1 MPRDTMPSHRGH
13 TPAVKFHAV
22 TLLSSLLALWGTYWD
37 DAWHT
42 DIGRDTFWS
51 PPHLFLFGGVA
62 IAGIGVALHALQEL
76 RSPRRFRAILANR
89 GLLLSLVGAGAT
101 LASAPID
108 EVWHALYGR
117 DAVAWS
123 PPHMLGL
130 VGVLLLVGGVQ
141 LSLRHARGP
150 PVGPLRVLASAAL
163 LAVLLAAVF
172 EYDSDVPQFDEMWYL
187 PVLVVGLALAFPL
200 AARSAPARYAA
211 TEAATL
217 YTGLIVVT
225 ILLLGGLGHSA
236 PIVPAVLLPALA
248 YDVVRQRVRAWPIHA
263 LTIVVVTFLTYVPYL
278 NLLLDGVRLDA
289 ADIAIGFALALV
301 GSIGAVAA
309 VAYTRGGNSVRAA
322 FAVGTTLLV
331 AASASA
337 HDPGQGTPVADVRLT
352 AFADQ
357 GAWHVEADV
366 ESEKCESFAP
376 VRAVARRAGQE
387 VEAPLERDN
396 ACHFEATLMLST
408 PGRWFVY
415 VEFRDGDGRSLE
427 AWMPLE
433 SGERHTQSRETQ
445 LYVPPAQGSAPA
457 QVAAGAVLY
466 VLEAVMVGAL
476 LWAHRRAPPA
486 VAAQAPGAS
495 ARP

>member
-1 MPRDTMPSHRGH
+1 MPRDTMPSNKGQ
-13 TPAVKFHAV
+13 TPAVKLHAI
-22 TLLSSLLALWGTYWD
+22 TLLSMLLALWGTYWD

-51 PPHLFLFGGVA
+51 PPHLFLFGGIA

-76 RSPRRFRAILANR
+76 RSPRGLRALLANR

-108 EVWHALYGR
+108 EFWHVLYGR

-141 LSLRHARGP
+141 LSLRNARGP
-150 PVGPLRVLASAAL
+150 QVGPLRLLASAAL
-163 LAVLLAAVF
+163 LSVLLAAVF

-187 PVLVVGLALAFPL
+187 PVLVLGLAVGFPF

-211 TEAATL
+211 TEAAAL
-217 YTGLIVVT
+217 YTGLMVVT
-225 ILLLGGLGHSA
+225 ILILGGLGHSA
-236 PIVPAVLLPALA
+236 PIVPAVILPALA
-248 YDVVRQRVRAWPIHA
+248 YDLVRQRVRAWPIHA
-263 LTIVVVTFLTYVPYL
+263 LTIAVVTFITYVPYL

-289 ADIAIGFALALV
+289 ADITIGFALALV
-301 GSIGAVAA
+301 ASVGAVAA
-309 VAYTRGGNSVRAA
+309 VASTRGGNSVRAA
-322 FAVGTTLLV
+322 FVVGIFLLV
-331 AASASA
+331 APSASA

-366 ESEKCESFAP
+366 DSEECESFAP
-376 VRAVARRAGQE
+376 ERAVARRAGQE
-387 VEAPLERDN
+387 VEASLERDS
-396 ACHFEATLMLST
+396 ACHFEATLMVSA

-415 VEFRDGDGRSLE
+415 VELRDEGGRSLE

-433 SGERHTQSRETQ
+433 SGERHTQSRDTQ

-457 QVAAGAVLY
+457 QIAAGAVLY
-466 VLEAVMVGAL
+466 VLEAAMVGAL
-476 LWAHRRAPPA
+476 VWAHRRAPLA
-486 VAAQAPGAS
+486 VAAQGPGAS
-495 ARP
+495 PRP